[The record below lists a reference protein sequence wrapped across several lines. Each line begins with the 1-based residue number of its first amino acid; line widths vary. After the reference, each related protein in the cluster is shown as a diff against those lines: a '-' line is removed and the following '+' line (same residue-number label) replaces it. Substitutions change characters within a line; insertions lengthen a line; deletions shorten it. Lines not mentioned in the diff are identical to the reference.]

1 MAWISVDQR
10 VLGGKLRKTFK
21 DIGCSRS
28 EALGILVSLWLWAI
42 DNTDDDGL
50 IIGADRSD
58 IAEQIRTGVD
68 ELDPEKV
75 VDALINNGW
84 IDEPE
89 TGVLFIHDWSG
100 WRSFYNKYMDGKKK
114 HNERQKQ
121 YLSRKK
127 GNDVKGDANIDVND
141 DVKDDAPKT
150 EPKKK
155 SNYSA
160 DFESFW
166 QIYPRKDDKG
176 MAYKKYRA
184 RLNDGFSPEQLLSAA
199 TRYAEQIRRD
209 RTEKKYTKQAKTF
222 LSDTL
227 PFTDYLPSLQESQ
240 EPTFGGRPTN
250 PFRRGGN
257 Q

>member
-68 ELDPEKV
+68 GLDPEMV

-89 TGVLFIHDWSG
+89 TGVLFIHDWFE
-100 WRSFYNKYMDGKKK
+100 WRDFYNKYVDGKRK
-114 HNERQKQ
+114 NAERQRGF
-121 YLSRKK
+121 RKK
-127 GNDVKGDANIDVND
+127 KKAESND
-141 DVKDDAPKT
+141 DSNSDNNGDSNVTVTSD

-240 EPTFGGRPTN
+240 ESTFGGRPTN